1 MAELIDVVNS
11 LLKKKGWETITDED
25 KIKNFFIINRM
36 LSKKYTDQSQL
47 LNLKTIDKV
56 SALNL
61 WYNFM
66 LSQPYPKWFWS
77 KGTGKEKPVLSEKDI
92 NLLLTKLKIKKE
104 DLNFLIERNF
114 DFIKEELKYFKSIE
128 KGNI

>member
-77 KGTGKEKPVLSEKDI
+77 KGTGKEKPVLSVKDI